1 LKTQRH
7 SCQRRLNLDPEATG
21 SFAFGGDTTKRMLFW
36 LCWWYVVRTVK
47 RESMRLAALAQ
58 TLDKMTPTAAL
69 LFQLPGPGRSEAL
82 H

>member
-1 LKTQRH
+1 M
-7 SCQRRLNLDPEATG
+7 
-21 SFAFGGDTTKRMLFW
+21 KRMLFW

-47 RESMRLAALAQ
+47 RESVRLAALAQ